1 MGKLIG
7 RGPAGGTEYPESDG
21 KPMAET
27 DIHRDVMLDLIERL
41 KARYA
46 GRDDVYVS
54 GNLLVYYAEGNPK
67 KCLAPDCFV
76 AFGVPTGRRRTFQSW
91 AEGTYP
97 AVVFEITSRKTKAE
111 DTGKKFRVYRD
122 VWKVRELYYF
132 DPTCDYL
139 DPALVGYRHA
149 RGTLKPIRPTLGRL
163 TSTELGITL
172 EADETRLVLR
182 DEASGAELP
191 LPAEAELIRERGA
204 REAAE
209 ARLAAVEARLAEI
222 ERRLGRN

>member
-1 MGKLIG
+1 MGKRIG
-7 RGPAGGTEYPESDG
+7 RGPAERITYPESDG

-54 GNLLVYYAEGNPK
+54 GNLLVYFAEGNPK

-76 AFGVPTGRRRTFQSW
+76 AFGVPAGRRRTFQTW
-91 AEGTYP
+91 AEGTFP
-97 AVVFEITSRKTKAE
+97 SVVFEVTSRKTKAE
-111 DTGKKFRVYRD
+111 DTGKKFRLYRD
-122 VWKVRELYYF
+122 VWKVRELFYF

-139 DPALVGYRHA
+139 DPPLIGYRKT
-149 RGTLKPIRPTLGRL
+149 RGTLKSIRPTLGRL

-182 DEASGAELP
+182 DEGSGDDLT
-191 LPAEAELIRERGA
+191 LPAEAELIRERTV

-222 ERRLGRN
+222 ERRLGGN